1 MRSRPRWESLVKE
14 RFAET
19 GNPDET
25 EVGVDQRCEALL
37 RRLAVLDEH
46 TVKAALAM
54 PGDGNPG
61 IDERTT
67 ALVRLA
73 GLGALLRCGS
83 PGAYERRIAETLSA
97 GVSAEE
103 IVAILIDV
111 APTLGLAR
119 LVPGAVELALA
130 LGYDIDRAL
139 EEPDE
144 RLT

>member
-1 MRSRPRWESLVKE
+1 MSSRTAPSEALGDALRTLANGGVPAPRDVRLAGAGIPLDDRSR
-14 RFAET
+14 A
-19 GNPDET
+19 
-25 EVGVDQRCEALL
+25 
-37 RRLAVLDEH
+37 
-46 TVKAALAM
+46 
-54 PGDGNPG
+54 
-61 IDERTT
+61 
-67 ALVRLA
+67 LA
-73 GLGALLRCGS
+73 GLGALLATGGS

-103 IVAILIDV
+103 IVEILIEV